1 LLNFADRLAALPGDA
16 TLTITL
22 LEQSLP
28 IPTAIKSDCMSS
40 PAGADVVPA
49 AQQDA
54 PAAAEA
60 AVAAAAVATA
70 AAPTVEVEEHP
81 FETDPGDHAETPFEA
96 YEHLDLLL
104 TRLAK

>member
-1 LLNFADRLAALPGDA
+1 MLSGAC
-16 TLTITL
+16 
-22 LEQSLP
+22 
-28 IPTAIKSDCMSS
+28 TAEV
-40 PAGADVVPA
+40 AA

-54 PAAAEA
+54 PNS
-60 AVAAAAVATA
+60 AVAAAVVA
-70 AAPTVEVEEHP
+70 EEEHP